1 MRKHV
6 SLDEAKAILEDGKAV
21 ILDTDTV
28 PGIAVA
34 SNRPDALHVLYESK
48 SRDSKKPI
56 AWLVSSS
63 SDLHLYGENVP
74 DYAILLADAFW
85 PGALT
90 LIVRASDEVG
100 KEFAAEDG
108 TIGLRMPNDASC
120 IALMK
125 SLGYALATTSANA
138 SGTKTPSTSLE
149 IHDDFAKDVP
159 LLSVSSRGANSSIA
173 ANPITSQASTV
184 IDCTGDKP
192 CLIREGA
199 IPFSDIEKVLDTKTG
214 VDSCE

>member
-6 SLDEAKAILEDGKAV
+6 SLDEAKAILEDGEAL

-34 SNRPDALHVLYESK
+34 ANRPDAFHVLYESK
-48 SRDSKKPI
+48 SRDSRKPI
-56 AWLVSSS
+56 AWLVSSPD
-63 SDLHLYGENVP
+63 DLHKYGKDVP
-74 DYAILLADAFW
+74 DYAILLVDAFW

-90 LIVRASDEVG
+90 LIVKASSEVG
-100 KEFAAEDG
+100 EEFAAEDG

-149 IHDDFAKDVP
+149 IDDGFAKYVP
-159 LLSVSSRGANSSIA
+159 VLSVSSVESGA
-173 ANPITSQASTV
+173 PIVTSQASTV

>member
-34 SNRPDALHVLYESK
+34 ANSPDALHVLYDSK

-56 AWLVSSS
+56 AWLVSSLN
-63 SDLHLYGENVP
+63 DLHLYGKDVP

-90 LIVRASDEVG
+90 LIVKASSEVG
-100 KEFAAEDG
+100 EDFAAEDG

-149 IHDDFAKDVP
+149 IDDDFAKDVP
-159 LLSVSSRGANSSIA
+159 VLSVSLGDLGASIV
-173 ANPITSQASTV
+173 TSQASTV

-199 IPFSDIEKVLDTKTG
+199 IPFSDIEKVLYTKTG